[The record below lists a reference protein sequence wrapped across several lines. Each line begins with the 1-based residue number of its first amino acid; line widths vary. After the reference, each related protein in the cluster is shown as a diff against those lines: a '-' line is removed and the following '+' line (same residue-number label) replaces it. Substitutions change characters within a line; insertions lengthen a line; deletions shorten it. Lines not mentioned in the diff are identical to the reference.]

1 MILIKKLEV
10 LVLGAT
16 VSSVLMAAPALAGTV
31 FADSTFDT
39 SDYIVTSYAG
49 PTVTTAYG
57 QTPSGNPGT
66 ALEGTYSAQGGNAS
80 GVLFTAIHTNF
91 VYDPGVSGAIGSLS
105 ASLDRF
111 FAPTVNGVPIAVGSY
126 SLRILAQQDGKI
138 YQSIFTFG
146 PFNQLGG
153 SWYTLATTN
162 IKASDFKLFDPANFG
177 AAGSA
182 TGLDFSGDAITF
194 GFGMRSAGAVDAN
207 GDPID
212 LPSSGILRADNFE
225 LSIAAVPGPIVG
237 AGLPGL
243 IISFIGFGLI
253 GIAMR
258 SRRSMSP
265 LAA

>member
-1 MILIKKLEV
+1 MILTKRLEV

-31 FADSTFDT
+31 FTDGTFST
-39 SDYIVTSYAG
+39 SDYIVTSYSG
-49 PTVTTAYG
+49 PAVTTSYG
-57 QTPSGNPGT
+57 QTPAGNPGT
-66 ALEGTYSAQGGNAS
+66 ALEGSYGAQGGNAS
-80 GVLFTAIHTNF
+80 GVLFTAINTNF
-91 VYDPGVSGAIGSLS
+91 VYNPGVSGAIGSLS

-111 FAPTVNGVPIAVGSY
+111 FEPTVNGAQIAVGSY
-126 SLRILAQQDGKI
+126 TLRILAQQDGKI

-146 PFNQLGG
+146 PFNQPGG
-153 SWYTLATTN
+153 NWYTLAATN
-162 IKASDFKLFDPANFG
+162 IQASDFKLFDPANFS

-194 GFGMRSAGAVDAN
+194 GFAMRAAGAVDAN
-207 GDPID
+207 GAPID

-243 IISFIGFGLI
+243 IIAFIGI
-253 GIAMR
+253 GIALR
-258 SRRSMSP
+258 SRRSLSP